1 MESGMKSIEPFI
13 KLGWHTV
20 PLKGKLERKPDGSK
34 TIPKFEEGWRD
45 KYTNKFNELKTKL
58 GGVITGEVSGIIAI
72 DCDNENTY
80 DMFKSLDPDYEF
92 VFVSKGKGYPA
103 GTFIYKFTED
113 FPYTFSLHDNEIDL
127 DIYANSGFIYLAT
140 EANETKVT
148 LDKLPEIKELPATTL
163 LMLKQLHA
171 LKNLP
176 AQVSKSHSAV
186 TSTNCLAP
194 IVEQFVGS
202 KEYMS
207 NLFKII
213 TPRDFRSEEQY
224 MTNGHMHPNYV
235 PQGRGSEYLTKL
247 GAILGAD
254 VSISIDLF
262 VSAINLINELFD
274 DPIEQDR
281 LERTIIDPMITGRAS
296 VNGVSIWKYDENW
309 KKQRLVL
316 STKRNTNI
324 ELGFDDNRNMYYT
337 VDIMSE
343 LVKSFTRDAEIQS
356 YIESAAVNA
365 PKRAIMKTKIPIV
378 NVVSDPSLPF
388 GFGTGEGDQVR
399 TLNTFAPTP
408 ELNIL
413 HNPKDYKQH
422 YKQPTAIINYFKTLV
437 PDDNMREYLLSFIKR
452 KLTLFEYSPVVLYF
466 LGVHGSGKDT
476 FVEILENI
484 IGHIARPTVKEFL
497 ELNNSW
503 MLDTYF
509 VQLDEYGD
517 QLTRISDKEEAQ
529 GKLKAYT
536 GKRKIQIRKMRTDG
550 FAYMHNVTFIQTA
563 NKNPFGLQ
571 DGDRRIALMPTP
583 NKLVNEQW
591 VKDLGGISNAHSKI
605 MAEIPDFCYYLATQV
620 EMLNANAFVSPPESE
635 AKLALIADSMY
646 AAQRICFAI
655 KNNMKDYLLE
665 QCKILNAD
673 SMREGLKNKDVKE
686 ENMEELYL
694 AMTDMQGDIQSLN
707 KVLRANGINIT
718 KFGHTYKYEIF
729 KDED

>member
-1 MESGMKSIEPFI
+1 MKSIEPFI
-13 KLGWHTV
+13 KQGWHTV
-20 PLKGKLERKPDGSK
+20 PLKGELKRKEDGSK

-45 KYTNKFNELKTKL
+45 KYTENFNKVKTKL

-72 DCDNENTY
+72 DCDNTNTY

-103 GTFIYKFTED
+103 GTFIYKFNED

-127 DIYANSGFIYLAT
+127 DIYANNGFVYLPT
-140 EANETKVT
+140 EANESKET
-148 LDKLPEIKELPATTL
+148 LTEIPEIKELPATTL

-171 LKNLP
+171 LKNIP
-176 AQVSKSHSAV
+176 SQVAKSHSAV
-186 TSTNCLAP
+186 TTTNCLAP

-207 NLFKII
+207 SLFKII
-213 TPRDFRSEEQY
+213 TPRDFRSEEEY
-224 MTNGHMHPNYV
+224 MLNGHMHPNFV

-262 VSAINLINELFD
+262 VSAVNLINELFD
-274 DPIEQDR
+274 DPIDQDR

-296 VNGVSIWKYDENW
+296 VNGVSIWQYDENW

-343 LVKSFTRDAEIQS
+343 RVKPFTRDSEVHA
-356 YIESAAVNA
+356 YIESAAVNP
-365 PKRAIMKTKIPIV
+365 PKRSIMKTKLPIV

-388 GFGTGEGDQVR
+388 GFGTAEGDHVR

-437 PDDNMREYLLSFIKR
+437 PDDEMRKYLLSFVKR

-517 QLTRISDKEEAQ
+517 QLTRISDKEEAH

-536 GKRKIQIRKMRTDG
+536 GKRKVQIRKMRTDG
-550 FAYMHNVTFIQTA
+550 FQYLHNATFIQTA

-583 NKLVNEQW
+583 NKLVEAQW
-591 VKDLGGISNAHSKI
+591 VKELGGISNAHNKI

-620 EMLNANAFVSPPESE
+620 EMLDANAFVSPPESE

-655 KNNMKDYLLE
+655 KNNMKGYLLE

-673 SMREGLKNKDVKE
+673 SMREGLKNNDVKE

-707 KVLRANGINIT
+707 KVLRANGISIT
-718 KFGHTYKYEIF
+718 KSGHTYKYEIF